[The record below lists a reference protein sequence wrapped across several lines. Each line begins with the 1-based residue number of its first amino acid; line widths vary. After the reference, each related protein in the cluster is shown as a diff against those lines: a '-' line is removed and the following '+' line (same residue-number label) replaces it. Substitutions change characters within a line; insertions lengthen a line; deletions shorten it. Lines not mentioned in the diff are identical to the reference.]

1 MQTQQGRGVV
11 GIYRKHVLRRILA
24 AIILPAIILLLA
36 AAIGLILLNNIG
48 ALPASKIA
56 GSIALGGLALVL
68 LWLLANEL
76 TYQIMLTDDA
86 IAASRWGWARKLAYT
101 EIAGR
106 REFRSRGRRWL
117 TIVPTDPRAKP
128 LRLALGL
135 FTDAYFETWIAQL
148 RDLNAEDLR
157 ASEAEI
163 AGDPSYGA
171 TPQERLARLARART
185 IMKWVNV
192 AAVFV
197 SVWCIIAPWPYLAA
211 IGATAI
217 LPALASIVVAASG
230 GLVRFARS
238 QTEAYAGAGA
248 VPFFCAFALALRAH
262 WDVYLVDWG
271 LALKTGGVVGL
282 VLLAIAALV
291 DRSLARRTPALGIAA
306 VVAITYGVAVLVL
319 ADVHFD
325 RSTGQ
330 DFQSRILGSRVSRG
344 KATSYFVKL
353 APWGPSQSADEIL
366 VSRTMFNRL
375 VPGASACI
383 RMFEGAFSIRWF
395 AVSVCPPGA
404 SNAPGAFNRFDQV
417 APGTDLVGPPPFPC
431 PPGQQPV
438 ITGSLLSLVCRE
450 R

>member
-1 MQTQQGRGVV
+1 MQQGRGVV
-11 GIYRKHVLRRILA
+11 GIYRKPLLRRILA
-24 AIILPAIILLLA
+24 AIILPAIILLLVA
-36 AAIGLILLNNIG
+36 TIGLMLLNNIG
-48 ALPASKIA
+48 PLPASKIA
-56 GSIALGGLALVL
+56 GFIALGGLALVL

-76 TYQIMLTDDA
+76 TYEITLTDGA
-86 IAASRWGWARKLAYT
+86 IAVSRWGWARILAYS

-117 TIVPTDPRAKP
+117 TIVPADPQAKP
-128 LRLALGL
+128 LRLASGL
-135 FTDAYFETWIAQL
+135 ATDAYFETWIAGL

-171 TPQERLARLARART
+171 TPQERLARLTRART
-185 IMKWVNV
+185 IMKWVNM

-197 SVWCIIAPWPYLAA
+197 AVWCIIAPWPYLAA
-211 IGATAI
+211 IGAAAI

-238 QTEAYAGAGA
+238 RTEAYAGAGA
-248 VPFFCAFALALRAH
+248 IPLFCAVALALRAH

-271 LALKTGGVVGL
+271 LALKTGGVAGL
-282 VLLAIAALV
+282 LLLAIAALV
-291 DRSLARRTPALGIAA
+291 DRSLARRTPVLGIAA
-306 VVAITYGVAVLVL
+306 VVALTYGVAVLIL

-325 RSTGQ
+325 HSTGQ
-330 DFQSRILGSRVSRG
+330 DFQSRILGSRISRG

-366 VSRTMFNRL
+366 VSQTMFNQL
-375 VPGASACI
+375 MPGASACI

-404 SNAPGAFNRFDQV
+404 SNASGPFNKFDQV
-417 APGTDLVGPPPFPC
+417 APGTDAFGPPRFPC
-431 PPGQQPV
+431 PPGQEPV
-438 ITGSLLSLVCRE
+438 TTGSPPLLVCRA